1 MTVLLQTASVALNI
15 YIAYTHNT
23 KHIYWLTF
31 IFNAVNLA
39 LYIYL
44 LDWAAVIAYVGI
56 TLRSYA
62 YIYREKFKTD
72 LLPWVFCLFHMVLGL
87 ITADDIWQLL
97 TIAAPCVVCI
107 SMWYNKGKYQQLRIG
122 NILNAGL
129 WLFYNWHYS
138 LYILCLARLLTI
150 GSNIAAYIKNRN
162 TDYSATTSGTTS

>member
-1 MTVLLQTASVALNI
+1 
-15 YIAYTHNT
+15 
-23 KHIYWLTF
+23 
-31 IFNAVNLA
+31 
-39 LYIYL
+39 
-44 LDWAAVIAYVGI
+44 
-56 TLRSYA
+56 
-62 YIYREKFKTD
+62 
-72 LLPWVFCLFHMVLGL
+72 MVLGL

-129 WLFYNWHYS
+129 WLYS

-162 TDYSATTSGTTS
+162 TDYSATTSGTTP